1 MKLKTLYV
9 ENMRG
14 YISKKINFRDS
25 VTFLIGINGS
35 GKTTVLN
42 LLSGLLK
49 PSIKEL
55 VEIEY
60 SYLKLE
66 FEDNQNTYLYC
77 RKEKSNVL
85 IGYNDGIKK
94 SRIFF

>member
-85 IGYNDGIKK
+85 IG
-94 SRIFF
+94 